1 MPAFLAGLFRVLM
14 SYIGRLLVTF
24 LPSLKTLFFNI
35 LVGLGVSLV
44 SYEGLSFAVEGIL
57 DYVKS
62 NYFSMPADLVGLL
75 GLAGIPEA
83 FNVIFGGFSFS
94 FGIWASYRSLKFIK

>member
-24 LPSLKTLFFNI
+24 LPSLKTLFFNV

-44 SYEGLSFAVEGIL
+44 SYEGWSFAVDGIL
-57 DYVKS
+57 DYIKS

>member
-24 LPSLKTLFFNI
+24 MPSLKTLIFNI
-35 LVGLGVSLV
+35 HVGLGVSVV

-57 DYVKS
+57 DYIKT
-62 NYFSMPADLVGLL
+62 NYFAMPADLVGLL

-83 FNVIFGGFSFS
+83 LNVIFGGFSFS

>member
-1 MPAFLAGLFRVLM
+1 MPAFLAGLLRVLM
-14 SYIGRLLVTF
+14 SYLGRLLVTF
-24 LPSLKTLFFNI
+24 LPSLKTLFFQV

-44 SYEGLSFAVEGIL
+44 SYEGLGLAFDGIL
-57 DYVKS
+57 DYIKT
-62 NYFSMPADLVGLL
+62 NYFAMPADLIGLL

-83 FNVIFGGFSFS
+83 LNVIFGGFSFS

>member
-1 MPAFLAGLFRVLM
+1 MPTFLAGLLRVLM
-14 SYIGRLLVTF
+14 SYLGRLLVTF
-24 LPSLKTLFFNI
+24 LPSLKTLFFQV

-44 SYEGLSFAVEGIL
+44 SYEGLGFAFDGIL
-57 DYVKS
+57 DYIKT
-62 NYFSMPADLVGLL
+62 NYFAMPADLVGLL

-83 FNVIFGGFSFS
+83 LNVIFGGFSFS